1 MADTC
6 PFEILPYKSTNI
18 QNRPTP
24 VNLNYTNQ
32 DFWSM
37 KDRLISFIKERFG
50 NEFNDFVESSLA
62 LMLIENWSFIADTLS
77 FKIDQIA
84 NEVFIDTVTEI
95 ENAFRLAKLVGYQPM
110 PPIASKCMWT
120 ARINAPQAIDLV
132 IPTPFDVNLV
142 NNGAGINF
150 ELFPADVFNRPILDQ
165 DIVIS
170 AGAITNSNIVGVEGQ
185 TFTDTF
191 VGTGEINQNSL
202 LNFRPVLMDSIR
214 VNVDGQRW
222 EQVPFFTDS
231 QPRREYR
238 IEYTSDYSVFIIFGN
253 NRAGLIP
260 PAGAVITVTYRVG
273 GGTNGNIV
281 TNFAN
286 VEILIPIEG
295 QDFSVLVS
303 LSNYTRGEFGYNGDT
318 VEDIRRKLPNY
329 NRTQD
334 RAVTGGDYKTL
345 CDNFVTP
352 YNGIMGKS
360 IAALRH
366 NGCAANIVDIYVLV
380 KEGDSGLILASSQ
393 FKAELID
400 FINTKKMLTD
410 FICIKDGIIVLTS
423 VSIDV
428 VLDKYYRTF
437 EENIKA
443 KIERN
448 LTVFFN
454 LNNWDYG
461 QILRSTDI
469 IKALSTIPEPY
480 RYEVNLTTSDP
491 NNSGSQVTT
500 KFYEIIR
507 PDSIQIDFQYE

>member
-1 MADTC
+1 
-6 PFEILPYKSTNI
+6 
-18 QNRPTP
+18 
-24 VNLNYTNQ
+24 
-32 DFWSM
+32 M
-37 KDRLISFIKERFG
+37 KARLISFIKERFG

-238 IEYTSDYSVFIIFGN
+238 IEYTSDYSVFVIFGN

-334 RAVTGGDYKTL
+334 RAVTGADYKTL

-380 KEGDSGLILASSQ
+380 KEGDNGLTLASSQ
-393 FKAELID
+393 FKAELTD

-410 FICIKDGIIVLTS
+410 FICIKDGVVVLTS